1 MIGVPIR
8 VPIETI
14 AKRFHQF
21 AKDPTVLLGSP
32 LYAHLSEQIAEMPE
46 ILALVE
52 YHQVGQPEPNLLFGA
67 VHQILLTGVTH
78 ALQAF
83 FAPVNP
89 LPHTDAIESFVGF
102 CRQYA
107 DNIRNIVTR
116 RLVQTNEVGR
126 SALLLP
132 SFYYMASKT
141 NLPLALLE
149 VGTSA
154 GLNLHFD
161 RFHVQYVNGTD
172 YTPMQENSVKLLCE
186 VRGNPL
192 PPMNNTL
199 NIQARIGLDLNPM
212 DVVNQPDDEAWLRA
226 LIWPQDTARMA
237 RYDGAVATMK
247 AHPITLI
254 KGNALDILADVLA
267 KVPTDTMLCVFHS
280 FVLYQFSDEMKTMF
294 FDILAQHSKKR
305 PIFDLTIEGMS
316 ANTYDYE
323 MFLRQYNQGNYTEE
337 KLANVN
343 PHGKFVEWLI

>member
-1 MIGVPIR
+1 MIGVPVR

-52 YHQVGQPEPNLLFGA
+52 YHQVGQPEPNLLFGG
-67 VHQILLTGVTH
+67 VHKLLLKGITH
-78 ALQAF
+78 PLQAF
-83 FAPVNP
+83 FAPVNASP
-89 LPHTDAIESFVGF
+89 YTDALESFVGF

-107 DNIRNIVTR
+107 QDIRDIVTR

-132 SFYYMASKT
+132 AFYHMANQT
-141 NLPLALLE
+141 NLPLVLIE
-149 VGTSA
+149 VGTSG

-161 RFHVQYVNGTD
+161 RFHVQYVNGID
-172 YTPMQENSVKLLCE
+172 YTPSQENAVKLVCE
-186 VRGNPL
+186 VRGKSL
-192 PPMNNTL
+192 PAMTDTL
-199 NIQARIGLDLNPM
+199 NIQERIGLDLNPM

-237 RYDGAVATMK
+237 RYDGAVATIK
-247 AHPITLI
+247 AHPITLL
-254 KGNALDILADVLA
+254 KGNALDILPDVLT
-267 KVPTDTMLCVFHS
+267 KVPSNSRVCVFHS

-294 FDILAQHSKKR
+294 FDILAEHSKTR

-316 ANTYDYE
+316 AETYDYE
-323 MFLRQYNQGNYTEE
+323 MFLRQYHQGDYTEE
-337 KLANVN
+337 KLANLN
-343 PHGKFVEWLI
+343 PHGKFIEWLV